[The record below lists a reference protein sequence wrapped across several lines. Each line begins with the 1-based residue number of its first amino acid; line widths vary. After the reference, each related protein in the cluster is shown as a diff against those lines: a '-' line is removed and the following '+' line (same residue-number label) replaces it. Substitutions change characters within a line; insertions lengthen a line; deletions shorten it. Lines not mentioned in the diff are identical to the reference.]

1 LGTGKRGNWKEQR
14 RVPARNQQKTEKS
27 PLRLLAWTTV
37 VGLIFGLIGFGE
49 LPEDLLRAGRNSLHP
64 HKASGEI
71 VIVAIDERS
80 LREVGRWP
88 WPRRYHAQLTEK
100 LTAAGANR
108 IFFDVLF
115 ETRSDPRDDK
125 ILADAIARSGRV
137 TLPVRG
143 QSGPSG
149 EVQPGSAPL
158 PMFTRNA
165 RLGSISIKYN
175 YQNVVWQLPYAIG
188 DEGRLIPSY
197 AASLANRRELSL
209 DKFPLDYSIDPH
221 SIPSVSAATVLSG
234 NLSPELVRGKDIVI
248 GTNSEII
255 GDQYFIPGVGKMGGA
270 YVQVIGAEMLKAGN
284 PVNLGWIPALLLA
297 LAISAYAALRKQG
310 VQQNVIFAG
319 TITAL
324 LLGPAVLEAQ
334 MIFLDI
340 TPALFVVLTIG
351 TVLAWRGFRVRGLV
365 NSVSGLPNL
374 NALRANRH
382 GRSQALIVAR
392 ILNYSEIVATLPG
405 DSERQL
411 IEQTVGRLSV
421 GSKDSV
427 FYHGDNGILAWFEEP
442 RLPFGNHID
451 ALYSLFR
458 NPVRVGGLAIDLAIA
473 FGVEIGSGRSL
484 GNRLGSALVA
494 AEEAAHD
501 GLKWKF
507 HDPESLQDASW
518 KLSILSQLDAAID
531 KGEVWVAYQPKLDL
545 ATRQI
550 IGAEALARWTHPEK
564 GPIAASEFV
573 AAAEQHDRIGKLTDF
588 VLEKAVA
595 AGASITGK
603 GRDFNIA
610 VNLSARLLGDQS
622 FTLRLSALLA
632 RHSLDAH
639 HLTLELTETAAL
651 IGGGEAVEM
660 LGRLRELGVN
670 ISIDDYG
677 TGLSTLDYL
686 KKIPAGEIKID
697 QSFVKAMCDNRSD
710 RVMVQ
715 STIALAHSLG
725 RRVVA
730 EGVEQAEILEALTE
744 MKCDFAQGFI
754 IGRPMSLESLVKR
767 MTMEGRRV
775 VAQHG

>member
-1 LGTGKRGNWKEQR
+1 M
-14 RVPARNQQKTEKS
+14 PSRNKLKAERS
-27 PLRLLAWTTV
+27 PRKLLLWTAI

-49 LPEDLLRAGRNSLHP
+49 LPEDLLRASRNSLHP
-64 HKASGEI
+64 HKASGDI
-71 VIVAIDERS
+71 VFVRIDDHS

-88 WPRRYHAQLTEK
+88 WPRRYHAELTDK
-100 LTAAGANR
+100 LSAAGAKR
-108 IFFDVLF
+108 IFFDVTFENQSNPADDALF
-115 ETRSDPRDDK
+115 AKSIEK
-125 ILADAIARSGRV
+125 SGRV
-137 TLPVRG
+137 TLAIRPRSG
-143 QSGPSG
+143 PDRRAQSGST
-149 EVQPGSAPL
+149 PL
-158 PMFTRNA
+158 AMLSRHA
-165 RLGSISIKYN
+165 ELSSISVWYN
-175 YQNVVWQLPYAIG
+175 YQNAAWRIPYASSVNG
-188 DEGRLIPSY
+188 QRIPSSS
-197 AASLANRRELSL
+197 AALAYRSEVPGKEFTPDYSL
-209 DKFPLDYSIDPH
+209 DID
-221 SIPSVSAATVLSG
+221 SIPTVSAEAVLSG
-234 NLSPELVRGKDIVI
+234 RFNPALVAGKDVVV
-248 GTNSEII
+248 GTASEVI

-270 YVQVIGAEMLKAGN
+270 YLHIIGAETLKAGT
-284 PVNLGWIPALLLA
+284 PLNLGWIPAFLLA
-297 LAISAYAALRKQG
+297 LGIAAFAASRKNPT
-310 VQQNVIFAG
+310 QQNLIFGAAAA
-319 TITAL
+319 TL
-324 LLGPAVLEAQ
+324 LFAPAYLESRL
-334 MIFLDI
+334 IFVDI
-340 TPALFVVLTIG
+340 TPALFVIVTIG
-351 TVLAWRGFRVRGLV
+351 SVLAWRGFRVRGIV
-365 NSVSGLPNL
+365 NAVSGLPNL
-374 NALRANRH
+374 NALRINRS

-411 IEQTVGRLSV
+411 VEQVVGRLSV
-421 GSKDSV
+421 GSRDRT
-427 FYHGDNGILAWFEEP
+427 FYHGDGGILAWFEEP

-451 ALYSLFR
+451 ALHSLFR

-518 KLSILSQLDAAID
+518 KLSILSQLDSAID
-531 KGEVWVAYQPKLDL
+531 KGEVWVAYQPKLEL

-588 VLEKAVA
+588 VLDKAVA
-595 AGASITGK
+595 AGASITRQ

-610 VNLSARLLGDQS
+610 VNLSARLLADRN

-632 RHSLDAH
+632 RHALDAR
-639 HLTLELTETAAL
+639 HLTLELTETAAI
-651 IGGGEAVEM
+651 IGSGDAVDM
-660 LGRLRELGVN
+660 LARLRELGVN

-730 EGVEQAEILEALTE
+730 EGVEQRETLEALTE
-744 MKCDFAQGFI
+744 MGCDIAQGYV
-754 IGRPMSLESLVKR
+754 IGRPMSLESLNKR
-767 MTMEGRRV
+767 IATDRKRS
-775 VAQHG
+775 VA

>member
-1 LGTGKRGNWKEQR
+1 
-14 RVPARNQQKTEKS
+14 
-27 PLRLLAWTTV
+27 
-37 VGLIFGLIGFGE
+37 
-49 LPEDLLRAGRNSLHP
+49 
-64 HKASGEI
+64 
-71 VIVAIDERS
+71 
-80 LREVGRWP
+80 
-88 WPRRYHAQLTEK
+88 
-100 LTAAGANR
+100 
-108 IFFDVLF
+108 
-115 ETRSDPRDDK
+115 
-125 ILADAIARSGRV
+125 
-137 TLPVRG
+137 
-143 QSGPSG
+143 
-149 EVQPGSAPL
+149 
-158 PMFTRNA
+158 M
-165 RLGSISIKYN
+165 
-175 YQNVVWQLPYAIG
+175 
-188 DEGRLIPSY
+188 
-197 AASLANRRELSL
+197 
-209 DKFPLDYSIDPH
+209 
-221 SIPSVSAATVLSG
+221 
-234 NLSPELVRGKDIVI
+234 
-248 GTNSEII
+248 
-255 GDQYFIPGVGKMGGA
+255 
-270 YVQVIGAEMLKAGN
+270 
-284 PVNLGWIPALLLA
+284 
-297 LAISAYAALRKQG
+297 
-310 VQQNVIFAG
+310 
-319 TITAL
+319 
-324 LLGPAVLEAQ
+324 
-334 MIFLDI
+334 
-340 TPALFVVLTIG
+340 
-351 TVLAWRGFRVRGLV
+351 
-365 NSVSGLPNL
+365 
-374 NALRANRH
+374 

-405 DSERQL
+405 DSERAL
-411 IEQTVGRLSV
+411 IEQIVGRLSV
-421 GSKDSV
+421 GSKERV
-427 FYHGDNGILAWFEEP
+427 FYHGDGGILAWFEEP
-442 RLPFGNHID
+442 SLPFGNHID

-458 NPVRVGGLAIDLAIA
+458 NPVRVSGLAIDLAIS

-494 AEEAAHD
+494 AEDAGHA

-507 HDPESLQDASW
+507 HDPESLHDASW

-595 AGASITGK
+595 AGASITRG

-632 RHSLDAH
+632 RHSLSAH

-651 IGGGEAVEM
+651 IGSGEAVEM

-754 IGRPMSLESLVKR
+754 IGRPMSLESLIKR
-767 MTMEGRRV
+767 VSTEAKRAA
-775 VAQHG
+775 AQHR